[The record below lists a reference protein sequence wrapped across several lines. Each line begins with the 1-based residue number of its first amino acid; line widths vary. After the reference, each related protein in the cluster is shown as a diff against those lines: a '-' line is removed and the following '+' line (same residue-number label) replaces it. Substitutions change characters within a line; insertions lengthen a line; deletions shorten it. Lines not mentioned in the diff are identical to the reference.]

1 MTNETYRQ
9 FDPWRPSPLKEESRS
24 QVLTSHY
31 FNIDRVTFESPQA
44 GDITR
49 TVVHVNN
56 GDSVAVVALT
66 DDGRLPLVEQYRI
79 PIHRW
84 TLEIPGGHAATPDE
98 RPLDVAK
105 RKLREEA
112 GYEAKSFRQVARF
125 VSTPGFST
133 QYTSLYYAT
142 GLTSVPADRTQIG
155 PETPRSEVRLYT
167 VDEAYRMVVNGT
179 VMDANSII
187 AILRLHSGLSESEG
201 E

>member
-9 FDPWRPSPLKEESRS
+9 FDPWRPAPLKEESRN

-31 FNIDRVTFESPQA
+31 FNVDSVTLESPQA
-44 GDITR
+44 GDIKR

-56 GDSVAVVALT
+56 GDAVAVIALT
-66 DDGRLPLVEQYRI
+66 DDGRLPLIEQYRI

-84 TLEIPGGHAATPDE
+84 TLEIPGGHANTPDE

-112 GYEAKSFRQVARF
+112 GYEAKSFRQVARY
-125 VSTPGFST
+125 VNTPGFST

-142 GLTSVPADRTQIG
+142 GLTSVPDDREQIG

-167 VDEAYRMVVNGT
+167 PDEAYRMVLNGT
-179 VMDANSII
+179 VVDANSTI
-187 AILRLHSGLSESEG
+187 AILRLHAGLSDVEG
-201 E
+201 D